1 MTVRAA
7 VILAF
12 NLWTLLNM
20 EIFRTI
26 NIDKTKDTAV
36 VDLEKRVS
44 TLEANKQY
52 AADKVSKI

>member
-1 MTVRAA
+1 
-7 VILAF
+7 
-12 NLWTLLNM
+12 M